1 MPCRRSRAPGD
12 GEQYNTL
19 EGKTKKRLIN
29 TAWSSREAFADLAPG
44 LVEMG
49 LEFLELEEVG
59 FVDMDSVKDMRKRG
73 FDDAL
78 FVTDEQVYD
87 PLEHTLGKSTGGLL
101 FHTLRRTPAHLLPLP
116 SPPQQQQH
124 QQPG

>member
-1 MPCRRSRAPGD
+1 M
-12 GEQYNTL
+12 
-19 EGKTKKRLIN
+19 N
-29 TAWSSREAFADLAPG
+29 TAWSSREAFADLVPG
-44 LVEMG
+44 LVERG